1 LHKPFQAYSEKMIW
15 YLLIAFT
22 GAAWILLLGD
32 VVWSLLRKPPRS
44 PVQRLRM
51 FGRLLLPLSGLILA
65 VNLFGLQAGWPHDGA
80 EPTLKWTSFALVT
93 VNLVW
98 SFGQNRLIAVL
109 AARAAARQGQS
120 E

>member
-1 LHKPFQAYSEKMIW
+1 MIW

-44 PVQRLRM
+44 PAQRLRM
-51 FGRLLLPLSGLILA
+51 LGRLLLPLSGLILA

-80 EPTLKWTSFALVT
+80 ESTLRWTSFALVT
-93 VNLVW
+93 VNLIW
-98 SFGQNRLIAVL
+98 SFGQNHLIAVL